1 MNKLVS
7 ITCSAPLHCTESLH
21 IKAFQNQIKEA
32 AYLNVLTLP
41 AVRAHSGLCTPSG
54 RVKFQAVS
62 CTPSPGLNTTWML
75 TPSSVFTLGLTTQ
88 PEGPG
93 SSSEDNEVIGTG
105 FISPRVNP
113 LTVGN
118 ALMSIMKK
126 KILKCCYTISIY
138 QQFLTTIDCGI
149 SLGANWRQHRDI
161 FFFFSVGN

>member
-7 ITCSAPLHCTESLH
+7 ITCSAPLRGTESLH

-32 AYLNVLTLP
+32 AYLNVLTRP

-54 RVKFQAVS
+54 RDRFQALS
-62 CTPSPGLNTTWML
+62 CTPSPGLTTTWIL
-75 TPSSVFTLGLTTQ
+75 TPSSIFTPGLTTQ

-113 LTVGN
+113 LTGGN
-118 ALMSIMKK
+118 VLMNIMKK
-126 KILKCCYTISIY
+126 KILKSC
-138 QQFLTTIDCGI
+138 Q
-149 SLGANWRQHRDI
+149 
-161 FFFFSVGN
+161 